1 MKTELLFFSAP
12 WCGPC
17 KQMKLAL
24 NESIQDELNIKIIDI
39 SEDMETAAKYQVM
52 NVPTFVKVQ
61 DGEVVSRKIGAATI
75 DSLKLL

>member
-17 KQMKLAL
+17 KQMKSML
-24 NESIQDELNIKIIDI
+24 NESIQNELNMRIVDI
-39 SEDMETAAKYQVM
+39 SEDMEIAAKYNVM

-61 DGEVVSRKIGAATI
+61 DGEVVARKIGSTTI
-75 DSLKLL
+75 DNLKLL

>member
-17 KQMKLAL
+17 KQMKLML
-24 NESIQDELNIKIIDI
+24 NESIQNELNMKIIDI
-39 SEDMETAAKYQVM
+39 SEDMEIATKYHVM
-52 NVPTFVKVQ
+52 NVPTFIKVQ
-61 DGEVVSRKIGAATI
+61 DGEVVSRKIGATTI

>member
-17 KQMKLAL
+17 KQMKLML
-24 NESIQDELNIKIIDI
+24 NENIQKELNMKIIDI
-39 SEDMETAAKYQVM
+39 SKDMETATKYQVM

-61 DGEVVSRKIGAATI
+61 DGKVVSRKIGAATI
-75 DSLKLL
+75 DGLKLL

>member
-17 KQMKLAL
+17 KQMKLML
-24 NESIQDELNIKIIDI
+24 NESIQNELNIRIIDI
-39 SEDMETAAKYQVM
+39 SQDMETATKYQVM
-52 NVPTFVKVQ
+52 NVPAFIKVQ
-61 DGEVVSRKIGAATI
+61 DGEVVSRKIGATTI

>member
-17 KQMKLAL
+17 KQMKSML
-24 NESIQDELNIKIIDI
+24 NESIQNELNMRIVDI
-39 SEDMETAAKYQVM
+39 SEDMEIAAKYNVM

-61 DGEVVSRKIGAATI
+61 DGEVIARKIGSTTI
-75 DSLKLL
+75 DNLKLL

>member
-17 KQMKLAL
+17 RQMKSML
-24 NESIQDELNIKIIDI
+24 NESIQNELNMRIIDI

-61 DGEVVSRKIGAATI
+61 DGKVVSRKIGSTTI
-75 DSLKLL
+75 DNLKLL